1 MLKRTSAIENCCHF
15 KFVKWENMR
24 GFVNY
29 YIDEDEDNYRVVRGD
44 TDVYKFK
51 LDKTQVCQY

>member
-1 MLKRTSAIENCCHF
+1 
-15 KFVKWENMR
+15 MR

-51 LDKTQVCQY
+51 LDKTQVSQCS